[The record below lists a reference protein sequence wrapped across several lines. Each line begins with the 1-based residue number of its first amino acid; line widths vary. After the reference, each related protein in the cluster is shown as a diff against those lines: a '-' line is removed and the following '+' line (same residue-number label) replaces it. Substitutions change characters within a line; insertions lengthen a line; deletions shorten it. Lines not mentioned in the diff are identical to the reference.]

1 MEKRFWYR
9 NWWLY
14 YLLFFLLL
22 GVLIYA
28 FLWQPHCRA
37 SYSQEIPHQEIPAPE
52 TPDPPQAPQP
62 SAPEVVECNATVESG
77 GQGRTVTRHAL
88 GSKAGRVVVE
98 YEMYQRP
105 DKLTVIYNG
114 KVVATTGDVVSGYGS
129 IGWDYPAQAESP
141 QECEVEVY
149 APEEDTKWDYQLN
162 CPQ

>member
-1 MEKRFWYR
+1 MEKKFWYR

-22 GVLIYA
+22 GLLIYA
-28 FLWQPHCRA
+28 LLWKPRCEGAYTPPTA
-37 SYSQEIPHQEIPAPE
+37 SQISEPQEPQE
-52 TPDPPQAPQP
+52 P
-62 SAPEVVECNATVESG
+62 SPVEVVECTATVESG

-105 DKLTVIYNG
+105 DKLTIIYNG

-129 IGWDYPAQAESP
+129 MGWDYPAQAGAP

>member
-1 MEKRFWYR
+1 MEKKFWYR

-22 GVLIYA
+22 GLLIYA
-28 FLWQPHCRA
+28 LLWKPRCEGTYTPPTA
-37 SYSQEIPHQEIPAPE
+37 SQISEPQEPQE
-52 TPDPPQAPQP
+52 P
-62 SAPEVVECNATVESG
+62 SPVEVVECNATVESG
-77 GQGRTVTRHAL
+77 GQGCTVTRHAL

-98 YEMYQRP
+98 Y
-105 DKLTVIYNG
+105 
-114 KVVATTGDVVSGYGS
+114 
-129 IGWDYPAQAESP
+129 AQAGAP

>member
-1 MEKRFWYR
+1 MEKKFWYR

-22 GVLIYA
+22 GLLIYA
-28 FLWQPHCRA
+28 LLWTPRCEGAYTPPTA
-37 SYSQEIPHQEIPAPE
+37 SQISEPQEPQE
-52 TPDPPQAPQP
+52 P
-62 SAPEVVECNATVESG
+62 SPVEVVECNATVESG

-105 DKLTVIYNG
+105 DKLTIIYNG

-129 IGWDYPAQAESP
+129 MGWDYPAQAGAP

>member
-1 MEKRFWYR
+1 MEKKFWYR

-22 GVLIYA
+22 GLLIYA
-28 FLWQPHCRA
+28 LLWKPRCEGTYTPPTA
-37 SYSQEIPHQEIPAPE
+37 SQISEPQE
-52 TPDPPQAPQP
+52 P
-62 SAPEVVECNATVESG
+62 SPVEVVECNAAVESG

-105 DKLTVIYNG
+105 DKLTIIYNG
-114 KVVATTGDVVSGYGS
+114 KVVATTGDVVSGNGF
-129 IGWDYPAQAESP
+129 IEWDYPAQVGAP

>member
-28 FLWQPHCRA
+28 LLWQPHCRA
-37 SYSQEIPHQEIPAPE
+37 SYSQEIPAPE
-52 TPDPPQAPQP
+52 TPEPPKEPQP

-129 IGWDYPAQAESP
+129 IGWDYPAQAGSP